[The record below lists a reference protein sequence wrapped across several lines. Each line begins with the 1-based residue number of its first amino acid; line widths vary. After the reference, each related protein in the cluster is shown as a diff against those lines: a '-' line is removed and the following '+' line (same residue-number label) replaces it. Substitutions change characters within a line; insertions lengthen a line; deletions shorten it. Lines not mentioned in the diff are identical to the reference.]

1 MKFTV
6 AYFTE
11 GGRLGKSPDMVNL
24 LLSLPG
30 VYSFQERLRGRR
42 GLFNEA
48 KIVISFPHKE
58 LEPKVKNLRDMKL
71 EVMISRGSK
80 SNRNLQLMN
89 KPYPI
94 ISPHEVLEW

>member
-24 LLSLPG
+24 LLSLSR

-42 GLFNEA
+42 DLFNEA
-48 KIVISFPHKE
+48 KIV
-58 LEPKVKNLRDMKL
+58 L
-71 EVMISRGSK
+71 
-80 SNRNLQLMN
+80 
-89 KPYPI
+89 
-94 ISPHEVLEW
+94 

>member
-30 VYSFQERLRGRR
+30 VVYSFQERLRGRR
-42 GLFNEA
+42 DLFNEA
-48 KIVISFPHKE
+48 KIVLWFLNKE
-58 LEPKVKNLRDMKL
+58 LRT
-71 EVMISRGSK
+71 
-80 SNRNLQLMN
+80 
-89 KPYPI
+89 
-94 ISPHEVLEW
+94 